1 MSAIHCILHL
11 PIKIIASDNHTHRS
25 LPVLTLLYHLLK
37 DSVVWDLYKEEN
49 QLLGLVSLN
58 MSIWVSASWSV
69 SLSVCQSIGQ
79 SVGLSVNLSVCWS
92 VCLGNDLEM
101 CYFREKLF
109 FISLYL
115 LSRSVISTTFT
126 DFLDSVSIS
135 TSFLR
140 NLSCGVNK
148 NFDKEINNSISI

>member
-1 MSAIHCILHL
+1 M
-11 PIKIIASDNHTHRS
+11 
-25 LPVLTLLYHLLK
+25 
-37 DSVVWDLYKEEN
+37 
-49 QLLGLVSLN
+49 
-58 MSIWVSASWSV
+58 SASWSV
-69 SLSVCQSIGQ
+69 GLSVCQSIGQ

-148 NFDKEINNSISI
+148 NFDKEINNSNFNLTSEKQQLKQMLHYYLWRTFLL